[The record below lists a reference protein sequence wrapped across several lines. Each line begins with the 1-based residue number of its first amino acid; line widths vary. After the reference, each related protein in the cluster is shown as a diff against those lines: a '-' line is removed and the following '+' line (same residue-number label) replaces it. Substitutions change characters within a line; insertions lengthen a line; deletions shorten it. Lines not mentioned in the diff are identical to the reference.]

1 MVIDVW
7 SCELLGARGLFLPV
21 RPCSLLSVRPIIK
34 YHSFTIC
41 FRLLNESKA
50 ERVTSF
56 PSELYL
62 LVIKQCY
69 WASFVPCVAKPAS
82 FPFYNCTIRA
92 GALLSY
98 ISRPCA
104 CVRVCACVL
113 KEREREGKIRCSQR
127 LLKCILFSLAARF
140 CKMGTDLS
148 WATFSYQ
155 PPPPTTPWLSL
166 WPCAVWRRAQFAHC
180 DSLHNP
186 VPLPRGPFFFSLPQ
200 AKSGHLYSEAKRS
213 SFCPQS
219 WRAVEHW

>member
-98 ISRPCA
+98 ISRPCV
-104 CVRVCACVL
+104 CVRVCSG
-113 KEREREGKIRCSQR
+113 REREGKIRCSQR
-127 LLKCILFSLAARF
+127 LLKYILFSLAADFAKWEPIYHEPLSPINHHHQQHRDFPCDLALCGGGPNLLTVTRF
-140 CKMGTDLS
+140 IILCPSPAALF
-148 WATFSYQ
+148 FSPSPKQ
-155 PPPPTTPWLSL
+155 
-166 WPCAVWRRAQFAHC
+166 
-180 DSLHNP
+180 NP
-186 VPLPRGPFFFSLPQ
+186 VIYILRLNGPLFAPKAGEL
-200 AKSGHLYSEAKRS
+200 
-213 SFCPQS
+213 
-219 WRAVEHW
+219 